1 MTPETILAIAFGLLD
16 VVLIV
21 YEWKEKNRIKAKE
34 EIWNK
39 DTQSIVNIAT
49 KMQESIDKNVIQDA
63 KELRSGIMAIGAF
76 ANGIHVSI
84 KEELKIR
91 D

>member
-1 MTPETILAIAFGLLD
+1 MNLETILAIIFGLLD

-21 YEWKEKNRIKAKE
+21 YQWKERNRIKAKE
-34 EIWNK
+34 EIWNI
-39 DTQSIVNIAT
+39 DTQSIVNVAA
-49 KMQESIDKNVIQDA
+49 KMMERIDNNEIQNA
-63 KELRSGIMAIGAF
+63 KELRGGIEAIGAF

>member
-1 MTPETILAIAFGLLD
+1 MNSETILAIIFGLLD

-21 YEWKEKNRIKAKE
+21 YQWKERNRIKAKE

-39 DTQSIVNIAT
+39 DTQSIVNIAA
-49 KMQESIDKNVIQDA
+49 KMKERIDNNVIQDA
-63 KELRSGIMAIGAF
+63 KELRSGIEAIGTF

-84 KEELKIR
+84 KQELKIR